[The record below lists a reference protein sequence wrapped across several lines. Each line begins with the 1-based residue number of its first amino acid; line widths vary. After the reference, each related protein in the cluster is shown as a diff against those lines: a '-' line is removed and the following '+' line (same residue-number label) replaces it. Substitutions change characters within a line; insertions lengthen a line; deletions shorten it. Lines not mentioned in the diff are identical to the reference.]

1 MCDLKECGSFSF
13 FIEKFFKKAKVSNL
27 TADKYYVSK
36 NVTHY
41 PLCYIFYFQYSY
53 TVLYFLNYS
62 TLTDNPSNKKSHIA
76 NIKIIFTI
84 WLFSV
89 SLLYTFHAAMLLHN
103 TNQECNKYFF
113 SKICYFTQN
122 YITV

>member
-1 MCDLKECGSFSF
+1 M
-13 FIEKFFKKAKVSNL
+13 
-27 TADKYYVSK
+27 TADKCYVNK

-89 SLLYTFHAAMLLHN
+89 YLLYTLHAAMLLHN
-103 TNQECNKYFF
+103 TKQECNKYFF
-113 SKICYFTQN
+113 RNQLFYSKLHNCIIIFTVLLL
-122 YITV
+122 YALL

>member
-1 MCDLKECGSFSF
+1 MIVSQIPNKKIKDRR
-13 FIEKFFKKAKVSNL
+13 EKL
-27 TADKYYVSK
+27 TE
-36 NVTHY
+36 NVK
-41 PLCYIFYFQYSY
+41 
-53 TVLYFLNYS
+53 LYQAA
-62 TLTDNPSNKKSHIA
+62 DNPSNKKSHIA